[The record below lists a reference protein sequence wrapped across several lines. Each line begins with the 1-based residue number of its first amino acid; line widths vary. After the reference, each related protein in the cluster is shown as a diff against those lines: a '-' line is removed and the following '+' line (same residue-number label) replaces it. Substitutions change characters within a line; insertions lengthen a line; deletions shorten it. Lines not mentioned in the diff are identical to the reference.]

1 MRRPALIEIEFA
13 VVLALIVAA
22 LLWR

>member
-1 MRRPALIEIEFA
+1 MRRPTLIEIEFA